1 MGGLFDKDNEIAQ
14 RYKLTEVETMK
25 DKRQRLNPGETIF
38 NLQEFQKE
46 NKENR
51 REEFVNGMFKNFQS

>member
-14 RYKLTEVETMK
+14 RQKLTEVETMK
-25 DKRQRLNPGETIF
+25 DKRQGLNPGETIF
-38 NLQEFQKE
+38 SLQEFQKE